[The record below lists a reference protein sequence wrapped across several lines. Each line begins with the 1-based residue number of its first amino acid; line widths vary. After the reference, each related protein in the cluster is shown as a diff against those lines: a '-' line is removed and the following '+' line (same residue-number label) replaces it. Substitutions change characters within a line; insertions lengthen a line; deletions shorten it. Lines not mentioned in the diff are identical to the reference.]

1 MSAERTLLI
10 TGGTG
15 TFGNAVTGRML
26 AMGFG
31 EIRIFSR
38 DEKKQD
44 DMRRRWADPR
54 IKYYLG
60 DVRDEQSLRD
70 AMAGVNLVFHAA
82 ALKQVPSCE
91 FFPIE
96 AVRTNTLGTEVA
108 RILNP
113 TPTVIVDP
121 VTIVNQV
128 RSLARLETIQYTVE
142 KVITAETRQDIFAPL
157 FGDRLIFIAHGN
169 VIAGIDMMSMGPD
182 DMWVRDEVLY
192 VRLPEAE
199 IFISALDNDASY
211 VYDRD
216 TGLLTKGEVNLETL
230 ARQSA
235 EDEIEKAAL
244 EDGILDQAQI
254 NAEVFLQR
262 FLLSLGYKN
271 ISFVGL
277 DTEPSP

>member
-1 MSAERTLLI
+1 MKNDNNLKIWVLI
-10 TGGTG
+10 
-15 TFGNAVTGRML
+15 
-26 AMGFG
+26 
-31 EIRIFSR
+31 
-38 DEKKQD
+38 
-44 DMRRRWADPR
+44 
-54 IKYYLG
+54 
-60 DVRDEQSLRD
+60 
-70 AMAGVNLVFHAA
+70 AGVLILFAA
-82 ALKQVPSCE
+82 A
-91 FFPIE
+91 
-96 AVRTNTLGTEVA
+96 AVLIVVMVRQSMQQAQQAIQPVSEMTNTLGTEVA

-199 IFISALDNDASY
+199 IFISALDNEASY